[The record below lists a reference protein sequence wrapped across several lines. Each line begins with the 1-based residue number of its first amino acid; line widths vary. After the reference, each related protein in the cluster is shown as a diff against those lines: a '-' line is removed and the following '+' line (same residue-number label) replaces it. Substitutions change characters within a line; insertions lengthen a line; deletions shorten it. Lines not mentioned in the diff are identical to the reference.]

1 VHSLN
6 SWVYLS
12 VTLETNIEQVI
23 RLSREIENS
32 VVSDLNKICEISG
45 NVVVS
50 QLSDEIR
57 MNISSM
63 LTEMRFHISNKIRLR
78 EIATRATTE
87 IIRFNMIPVVY
98 TIGKVTQPGTVVAKA
113 MAGAVWNEDHAL
125 NTFIINPT
133 NNKTLVSSN
142 LVAILVAATQVIE
155 LGGKTIHILTASP
168 AIKKIIEH
176 IPLTHVQGYLDNN
189 SQIVPNVAI
198 LKRIHALDIL
208 LIVNNNPED
217 VILEATHTRLGNLA
231 KRLISAKFNA

>member
-1 VHSLN
+1 M
-6 SWVYLS
+6 
-12 VTLETNIEQVI
+12 EQVI
-23 RLSREIENS
+23 RLSRELENS
-32 VVSDLNKICEISG
+32 VISDLDKICELSG
-45 NVVVS
+45 NVDVS

-57 MNISSM
+57 MNLSSM

-98 TIGKVTQPGTVVAKA
+98 TIGKVTQPGTAVAKA

-125 NTFIINPT
+125 NTFISNPT

-142 LVAILVAATQVIE
+142 LVAILIAATQVIE
-155 LGGKTIHILTASP
+155 LGGKAIHILTASP
-168 AIKKIIEH
+168 TIKKIIEH

-189 SQIVPNVAI
+189 SQIVPNAAI
-198 LKRIHALDIL
+198 LKKLHELDIL

-217 VILEATHTRLGNLA
+217 IMLGATHTRLGHLA